1 VAKKRRP
8 ESMFLGQIGFEKD
21 MKKIKPVQ
29 RKICLL
35 LGHGYTLKE
44 IANIVGKSERTIR
57 RDISKIRAT
66 IHKKR

>member
-1 VAKKRRP
+1 
-8 ESMFLGQIGFEKD
+8 MFLGQIGFEKD